1 MIRIQPCFG
10 MMESG
15 AALLPPQAA
24 ARLARAFASVLPPG
38 GRILLLGDGSAAV
51 RPALWAC
58 RAQFAFMGHV
68 PESAEQAIPSM
79 GHWLVPRFG
88 FAGGMAFAGTG
99 CWLIGADGRCLNEAM
114 WECVLAKFD
123 GGSPEDAGSAV
134 PSDGV
139 LSPEAVEE
147 YWDKHLRTCVDA
159 EKIRRAELRVACA
172 GLPEYERFKTL
183 FGVEMIPFATAE
195 AASGALPYLN
205 AACGMIFEPSG
216 KRLQLMT
223 PDGTLCSPDVTM
235 LAASAVMLERG
246 EKSIVS
252 GGFDTKSWRELV
264 LRYDVAPCIVPR
276 GEGGVIVSG
285 MVCGDLFGNFSFG
298 GHPGYDALRTA
309 ALLMEFFASGGAL
322 EDLLN
327 KLRRYHL
334 LRREIPRGAAAIPR
348 LKGRFSADETNEY
361 DGGLEFDFSDGA
373 LTATPLADGRAIVCS
388 EARKLQDARERLE
401 TASAV
406 LTAGGAR

>member
-10 MMESG
+10 MTESG

-38 GRILLLGDGSAAV
+38 GRILLFGDDAPAV
-51 RPALWAC
+51 RPALLAC

-68 PESAEQAIPSM
+68 PEAAESVIPSM
-79 GHWLVPRFG
+79 GHWLVPHFGYAGGMG
-88 FAGGMAFAGTG
+88 FAGNA

-123 GGSPEDAGSAV
+123 GGSPEDAATAAA
-134 PSDGV
+134 PDGV
-139 LSPEAVEE
+139 LSAEAVGE
-147 YWDKHLRTCVDA
+147 YWTGHLQSCVDA
-159 EKIRRAELRVACA
+159 AKIRQADLRVACT
-172 GLPEYERFKTL
+172 GLKECGRFKSI
-183 FGVEMIPFATAE
+183 FGVEMLPFATEE

-223 PDGTLCSPDVTM
+223 PSGAVCTPDVTM
-235 LAASAVMLERG
+235 LLAGAIMLERG

-252 GGFDTKSWRELV
+252 GGFMTKSWRELV
-264 LRYDVAPCIVPR
+264 RRHDVEPGTVPM
-276 GEGGVIVSG
+276 GEGSAIVSG

-309 ALLMEFFASGGAL
+309 ALLLEFFASGG
-322 EDLLN
+322 DLDEQLN

-334 LRREIPRGAAAIPR
+334 LRREIPRGAAAIMR
-348 LKGRFSADETNEY
+348 LKGRFNADETTEY
-361 DGGLEFDFSDGA
+361 DGGLEFDFADGA
-373 LTATPLADGRAIVCS
+373 LSATPLANGRALVCS

-401 TASAV
+401 TALAV
-406 LTAGGAR
+406 LSAGGAR